1 MPALVTRQRFLKH
14 CELHPE
20 WAVEAMRLI
29 KLNEQSAAVLRTK
42 VNLEIA
48 RERSAISRRTAEKC
62 KNGHV
67 RTANNTFYVEY
78 GGCLVRRCKDCNKY
92 ARENRMPT
100 IDRVRL
106 SVASLHE
113 GETLSSQGGYTLSIM
128 RNFIRAN
135 PKIGNRI
142 RAISEKNASAHR
154 SAGQRARRQLAASS
168 LTRNAGEDA
177 YEAVRQATLHIPRDE
192 RDDVMSRMF
201 IAIAEG
207 RLRLSEARARVGEFL
222 ADQRYRPRVYG
233 DFSLNSPI
241 GDEDGVTWL
250 DTKTDADRLWA

>member
-1 MPALVTRQRFLKH
+1 MVTRQRFLKH

-48 RERSAISRRTAEKC
+48 RERSAINRRTAEKC

-78 GGCLVRRCKDCNKY
+78 GGCLVRRCKDCNKS

-106 SVASLHE
+106 SVAALHE

-142 RAISEKNASAHR
+142 RTISEKNASVHR
-154 SAGQRARRQLAASS
+154 SAAQRARRQLAASP
-168 LTRNAGEDA
+168 LTRNNGEDA
-177 YEAVRQATLHIPRDE
+177 YEAVRNATAHLAEDE
-192 RDDVMSRMF
+192 RDDVMSMMF
-201 IAIAEG
+201 LAIAED
-207 RLRLSEARARVGEFL
+207 RMTLSEARSRVGEFL
-222 ADQRYRPRVYG
+222 KDQRRRPRVYG
-233 DFSLNSPI
+233 EARFSLDCPLSDDS
-241 GDEDGVTWL
+241 GMTWL
-250 DTKTDADRLWA
+250 DTKSDADRLWA